1 MPRRVNIKGVLR
13 DPLLGP
19 ELQARAV
26 AGILS
31 RLTHT
36 PHVMSAPYSIDV
48 DGTEYIRAD
57 AVSNPPHTITIPPLD
72 YDTRHKIFQTMEKFG
87 GGFCRKLAIAWYSA
101 DTRNKERIEVA
112 FADYVTEYGPD
123 GQFWVK

>member
-1 MPRRVNIKGVLR
+1 MSRLDIKGILR

-36 PHVMSAPYSIDV
+36 PHVMSAPYSVDV

-57 AVSNPPHTITIPPLD
+57 AVSNPPHTIPSLD
-72 YDTRHKIFQTMEKFG
+72 YDTRHTIFETMEKFG
-87 GGFCRKLAIAWYSA
+87 GGFCRKLAVTWFAA
-101 DTRNKERIEVA
+101 DTRNKERIETA
-112 FADYVTEYGPD
+112 FTDYVTQYGPE
-123 GQFWVK
+123 GEFWGK

>member
-1 MPRRVNIKGVLR
+1 MTKRLDIKGILR

-31 RLTHT
+31 RLTRT
-36 PHVMSAPYSIDV
+36 PHIMSAPYSIDV

-57 AVSNPPHTITIPPLD
+57 AFGFTLPPLD
-72 YDTRHKIFQTMEKFG
+72 YDTRHKIFETMEKFG
-87 GGFCRKLAIAWYSA
+87 GGFCRKLAATWFAA
-101 DTRNKERIEVA
+101 DTPNKERIETA
-112 FADYVTEYGPD
+112 FPDFMAQYGP
-123 GQFWVK
+123 GSQFWDK